1 MTAWGRRGVEGE
13 RGEGL
18 VKKQWIKS
26 SSFTKMKPCKKRAI
40 AKPPVTRRVV
50 GKHIYIYIYAHI
62 YIYNYIIIYT
72 YIYWLR
78 NKEIKRM

>member
-1 MTAWGRRGVEGE
+1 MGGRGVEGE

-50 GKHIYIYIYAHI
+50 GKHIYTYIYIYIAI
-62 YIYNYIIIYT
+62 
-72 YIYWLR
+72 
-78 NKEIKRM
+78 